1 MATPERPRRGE
12 ARERILKA
20 ASALFYQK
28 GFRGV
33 GIDEIV
39 ERSGVTKMTLY
50 KHFAS
55 KDQLIA
61 EFLRRRDQWWQE
73 WFTSTV
79 EQRAVTPGERL
90 LAVFD
95 VLGEWF
101 QSPGFRGCAF
111 INAVAEL
118 ADCEHPGH
126 TVSLEH
132 KEVVHTYLR
141 RMSAETGVSDPQRLA
156 YQLMLLVEGA
166 IVMAQMG
173 AGLTA
178 ARNARDAASVLL
190 ESAVLE
196 AAPELESGNVGCSA
210 DQDGTR
216 GA

>member
-1 MATPERPRRGE
+1 MAATEQTRRGE
-12 ARERILKA
+12 ARERILEA

-55 KDQLIA
+55 KDHLIA
-61 EFLRRRDQWWQE
+61 EFLRRRDRWWQD
-73 WFTSTV
+73 WFTGTV
-79 EQRAVTPGERL
+79 EQRATTPRERL
-90 LAVFD
+90 LALFD

-101 QSPGFRGCAF
+101 ESPGFRGCAF
-111 INAVAEL
+111 INAVTEL

-132 KEVVHTYLR
+132 KEVVLAYLR
-141 RMSAETGVSDPQRLA
+141 RLTEEAGVKEPQQLA
-156 YQLMLLVEGA
+156 CQLMLLVEGA

-190 ESAVLE
+190 ENAARE
-196 AAPELESGNVGCSA
+196 AAPENEEGNDGGSA
-210 DQDGTR
+210 DQDRTC